1 MAPAVKVNVMNRH
14 FPHRAGSRV
23 GDEPTT
29 APGRF
34 AAFGN
39 RNFRLYF
46 VGQTI
51 SSIGSWA
58 QSLAVTWLVLDL
70 TDRSDQLGIALALQF
85 LPMLILGAP
94 AGVLADRLN
103 NRRLLLATSAASGVL
118 ALTFGIVVSTGH
130 ATIWWIYALTFAL
143 GLVLAVERPTMQ
155 AILFQLVGRDLLSN
169 AVAANGTINSVSRLI
184 GPAIAGGLI
193 ATVGV
198 TVGFYINAAS
208 YLVVIAA
215 LLALRASELVARPM
229 IGQTKGKLRE
239 GFAYVR
245 SHPEVARP
253 LVVMSIVSIVGRK
266 LASAPVPGD
275 LELMQMGSAV
285 GAAAFFAYCHMTR
298 NDVKVD
304 FFTQNWN
311 PRVVALLD
319 ALGSL
324 LVALFG
330 VLFTWRTWVGA
341 MTLKEYGETSAILGW
356 PVWVAQVLMVPGFFL
371 MAAAGFYMC
380 FHFLTREGKG
390 ATKGVA

>member
-1 MAPAVKVNVMNRH
+1 MQEPLPDTPGSAS
-14 FPHRAGSRV
+14 AGFGPV
-23 GDEPTT
+23 GR
-29 APGRF
+29 G
-34 AAFGN
+34 
-39 RNFRLYF
+39 
-46 VGQTI
+46 
-51 SSIGSWA
+51 
-58 QSLAVTWLVLDL
+58 
-70 TDRSDQLGIALALQF
+70 
-85 LPMLILGAP
+85 
-94 AGVLADRLN
+94 
-103 NRRLLLATSAASGVL
+103 LLLLCKVGSVL
-118 ALTFGIVVSTGH
+118 
-130 ATIWWIYALTFAL
+130 
-143 GLVLAVERPTMQ
+143 
-155 AILFQLVGRDLLSN
+155 
-169 AVAANGTINSVSRLI
+169 
-184 GPAIAGGLI
+184 GGLI
-193 ATVGV
+193 FVA
-198 TVGFYINAAS
+198 
-208 YLVVIAA
+208 
-215 LLALRASELVARPM
+215 LVA
-229 IGQTKGKLRE
+229 
-239 GFAYVR
+239 
-245 SHPEVARP
+245 
-253 LVVMSIVSIVGRK
+253 MSIVSIVGRK